1 MSLADKLFLKYL
13 DLNVFLFLSGCK
25 NVLLSDFNFQ
35 EKRMSPIIIK
45 TIQFFLSLSILI
57 VLHELGHFIPAKYFK
72 TRVEKFYLFFDV
84 KFALFKKKIGE
95 TEYGIGWLP
104 LGGYVKISGM
114 IDESMD
120 KEAMAE
126 EPKEWEFRSKPAWQ
140 RLIIMLGGV
149 TVNFVL
155 AVIIFIGLAFTYG
168 EQYISND
175 GLKDGVWVTD
185 TNLGDAL
192 GIKTGDR
199 FVAIDGKE
207 VENLQ
212 TIPYELVYGEKFT
225 IERDGNKIE
234 KKVPVDFIE
243 TISANKENAR
253 FISQRS
259 PFIINSVPKN
269 SPNSTTGF
277 EKGDAL
283 IEIEGTAVEYLDQVS
298 PYLEENKGKTVNLVV
313 KRNGTNVPLQ
323 AKISDEGKLGVTL
336 GFDTMEEYAEKG
348 YFKVETLNYTFLESI
363 PAGWNKG
370 VKTLTDYIKGMK
382 KIFNPDTGAYKEVGG
397 FAAIGG
403 MFPDTWNWPA
413 FWATTA
419 FISIILAF
427 MNILPIPA
435 LDGGHVMFLL
445 YEMVTGRKPSDKF
458 LEYAQI
464 TGFFILIALLLF
476 ANGNDLYKWLFK

>member
-1 MSLADKLFLKYL
+1 MSLVDKLFLKYL

-185 TNLGDAL
+185 TILGDAL

-199 FVAIDGKE
+199 FVAIDGKK

-225 IERDGNKIE
+225 IERDGNTIE
-234 KKVPVDFIE
+234 KEVPVDFIE
-243 TISANKENAR
+243 TISNNRENAR
-253 FISQRS
+253 FINYRVPFVISQIPKES
-259 PFIINSVPKN
+259 INLK
-269 SPNSTTGF
+269 TGLQV
-277 EKGDAL
+277 GDAVV
-283 IEIEGTAVEYLDQVS
+283 EIAGNAVEYQDQVI
-298 PYLEENKGKTVNLVV
+298 PVLLENKGKTVPVLVIRDGKKVNLA
-313 KRNGTNVPLQ
+313 
-323 AKISDEGKLGVTL
+323 AKVSDEGKFGVYA
-336 GFDTMEEYAEKG
+336 GFGSLEEFQEKG
-348 YFKVETLNYTFLESI
+348 YLKINTIDYTFVESI

-476 ANGNDLYKWLFK
+476 ANGNDVYKWLFK

>member
-1 MSLADKLFLKYL
+1 
-13 DLNVFLFLSGCK
+13 
-25 NVLLSDFNFQ
+25 
-35 EKRMSPIIIK
+35 MSPIIIK
-45 TIQFFLSLSILI
+45 TIQFFLSLSLLI
-57 VLHELGHFIPAKYFK
+57 VLHELGHFLPAKWFK

-120 KEAMAE
+120 TEAMAE

-155 AVIIFIGLAFTYG
+155 AVVIFIGLVFAYG
-168 EQYISND
+168 ETYIEND
-175 GLKDGVWVTD
+175 SLKDGIWVTEPA
-185 TNLGDAL
+185 LGDPL
-192 GIKTGDR
+192 GLKTGDK
-199 FVAIDGKE
+199 VISVDGKKIE
-207 VENLQ
+207 DLGVILPEIIYGENL
-212 TIPYELVYGEKFT
+212 T
-225 IERDGNKIE
+225 IERNGQQITEKI
-234 KKVPVDFIE
+234 PVDFIA
-243 TISANKENAR
+243 TLSDNKEEAR
-253 FISQRS
+253 FIKPRLPFTISQ
-259 PFIINSVPKN
+259 IPKESQN
-269 SPNSTTGF
+269 LKAGF
-277 EKGDAL
+277 EPGDQLVTIAG
-283 IEIEGTAVEYLDQVS
+283 EAVTYQDQVF
-298 PYLEENKGKTVNLVV
+298 PILEREKGKTVDVV
-313 KRNGTNVPLQ
+313 VQRNGRDIPLK
-323 AKISDEGKLGVTL
+323 AKISDEAKLGLMIGLSMQDADEQGFLKINTKEFTL
-336 GFDTMEEYAEKG
+336 
-348 YFKVETLNYTFLESI
+348 LESI
-363 PAGWNKG
+363 PAGWNRG

-445 YEMVTGRKPSDKF
+445 YEIVTGRKPSDKF

-464 TGFFILIALLLF
+464 TGFFLLIALLLF
-476 ANGNDLYKWLFK
+476 ANGNDAYKFIMEKLGK